1 MPHRRSADS
10 RDRQGAAVLYDS
22 HVHLDDPS
30 WPVEQMLGELSNL
43 TELDGAMTA
52 GYGPERFA
60 ASRAICAGDP
70 RVVRSLGLHPWW
82 LAGQTPAQRDQGWQ
96 ALLDELD
103 DGPAVALGEIGL
115 DKGLRARLSLE
126 DQLHWME
133 RGLLLARERELPVV
147 LHIVGWYGRALELLR
162 RLGGPWPG
170 VVHRWSGPVEL
181 VADFAALGLHI
192 SLALEPR
199 SDLTKRAALARAI
212 PRERLLVE
220 SDWPFG
226 ELTYPQAAVV
236 TRKLAEQI
244 AEWRNDHPEDLLKI
258 VRQNGRSLYLGAQAG
273 QRP

>member
-1 MPHRRSADS
+1 MVGPAHL
-10 RDRQGAAVLYDS
+10 GAVVLYDS
-22 HVHLDDPS
+22 HVHLDDPAWS
-30 WPVEQMLGELSNL
+30 VEQILDELSNFG
-43 TELDGAMTA
+43 ELDGAMTA

-70 RVVRSLGLHPWW
+70 RVERSLGLHPWW
-82 LAGQTPAQRDQGWQ
+82 LAGQSPAQRDQGWR
-96 ALLDELD
+96 ALLAELD
-103 DGPAVALGEIGL
+103 RGPAVALGEIGL
-115 DKGLRARLSLE
+115 DKGLRTRLSLDE
-126 DQLHWME
+126 QLHWME
-133 RGLLLARERELPVV
+133 RGLRLARDLELPVV
-147 LHIVGWYGRALELLR
+147 LHIVGWYGRAMELLR

-181 VADFAALGLHI
+181 VTDFAALGLHI

-199 SDLTKRAALARAI
+199 SDLVKRAELARAI

-226 ELTYPQAAVV
+226 ELTYPQAAVA

-244 AEWRNDHPEDLLKI
+244 AEWRNELPDDLLKV
-258 VRQNGRSLYLGAQAG
+258 VRQNARSLYLGAQAG